1 MDIDEGA
8 VAHDFALGRMDEPH
22 ATHISG
28 ELIDFVKGAHAK
40 FQSGQAVV
48 GLAQI
53 QEQEFV
59 SGSRRKFMF
68 LDVYATN
75 PVTLALQF
83 LYQVPTDETSGSAH

>member
-1 MDIDEGA
+1 MSSIKLPDGFRWERLQRD
-8 VAHDFALGRMDEPH
+8 HPRRQ
-22 ATHISG
+22 
-28 ELIDFVKGAHAK
+28 